1 MNIGTFKIKI
11 LESPG
16 VTREVKPEEEVQIQ
30 RQIDLVSSACDFDP
44 GEDGEY

>member
-1 MNIGTFKIKI
+1 MNIGQFKIKI

-16 VTREVKPEEEVQIQ
+16 QTREVKPEEEQEIQ
-30 RQIDLVSSACDFDP
+30 RQFDLVSSACDCDP